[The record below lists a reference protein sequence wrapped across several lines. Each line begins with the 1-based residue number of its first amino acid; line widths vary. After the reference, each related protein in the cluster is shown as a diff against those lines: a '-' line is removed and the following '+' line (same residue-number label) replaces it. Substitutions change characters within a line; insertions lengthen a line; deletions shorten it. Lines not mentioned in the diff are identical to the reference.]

1 MLQKIIHR
9 LLLRRHFW
17 RYATF
22 SEVAE
27 LYASRLMRRLAIN
40 ISAAFISVFMY
51 QNGYSVTFIAGYWV
65 AYYGLKTAI
74 SIPCTKYAAR
84 FGAKH
89 GMLLSNLLY
98 IPSMVVFAFVPS
110 YGVVAIIAAGVF
122 QAVSATM
129 YDLCY
134 LIDFSK
140 VKSVEHAGK
149 EIAYMNI
156 FDKIATGLSPLIGG
170 MIAFLAGPQATM
182 FAAAA
187 LFAFAAIPLLKTNEV
202 VQTNHQLTFKDFPW
216 RMAWRSLV
224 AEAAIGF
231 DIISSGIAWSLLVAI
246 AILGVRGNQVYA
258 ELGAL
263 LSLVLL
269 AALAASYLYGLL
281 IDKHRGKELLVIMGL
296 INAGVHVTRPFIT
309 TPQGVAAVNVGN
321 EMATTGYAMAFMRG
335 MFDTAD
341 ISGNRLAYFGAI
353 EVVVNAGSTLG
364 GLVFLWF
371 VMMLGDTTG
380 MRSFYYVAAVVAL
393 LIMMPKFR
401 LYRR

>member
-1 MLQKIIHR
+1 MLQRIIHR
-9 LLLRRHFW
+9 LLERRHFW

-51 QNGYSVTFIAGYWV
+51 QNGYSVKFIAAYWI
-65 AYYGLKTAI
+65 AYYGFKVII
-74 SIPCTKYAAR
+74 SIPSAKYAAK

-98 IPSMVVFAFVPS
+98 IPSMIIFAFVPS
-110 YGVVAIIAAGVF
+110 WGMVAITIAGAF
-122 QAVSATM
+122 QAISATM

-140 VKSVEHAGK
+140 VKNVEHAGK

-156 FDKIATGLSPLIGG
+156 FDKVATGLSPLIGG
-170 MIAFLAGPQATM
+170 IVAFVAGPQATM
-182 FAAAA
+182 FAAAT
-187 LFAFAAIPLLKTNEV
+187 LFAMAAVPLLRTKEV
-202 VQTNHQLTFKDFPW
+202 VRPNHPLTFKGFPW
-216 RMAWRSLV
+216 AMAWRSLV
-224 AEAAIGF
+224 SEAAIGF

-246 AILGVRGNQVYA
+246 VILGAQGNKVYA

-269 AALAASYLYGLL
+269 VALAASYIFGSL
-281 IDKHRGKELLVIMGL
+281 IDKHRGKELLVITGL
-296 INAGVHVTRPFIT
+296 INAGVHLTRPFVT
-309 TPQGVAAVNVGN
+309 TPQGVAGINVGN

-341 ISGNRLAYFGAI
+341 ISGNRLAYLGAI
-353 EVVVNAGSTLG
+353 EVVVNVGSVIG
-364 GLVFLWF
+364 GMVFLAF
-371 VMMLGDTTG
+371 VSMLGDATG
-380 MRSFYYVAAVVAL
+380 MRSFYYAAAVVAL
-393 LIMMPKFR
+393 LIIMPKFR

>member
-1 MLQKIIHR
+1 MIQRIIHR
-9 LLLRRHFW
+9 LLLQRHFW

-40 ISAAFISVFMY
+40 MSAAFVSVFMY
-51 QNGYSVTFIAGYWV
+51 QNGYSVKFIAFYWI
-65 AYYGLKTAI
+65 AYYAFKTLI
-74 SIPCTKYAAR
+74 SIPCTKYAAI

-98 IPSMVVFAFVPS
+98 IPSMIIFAFVPS
-110 YGVVAIIAAGVF
+110 FGLVAVVVAGIF

-129 YDLCY
+129 FDLCY

-140 VKSVEHAGK
+140 VKNVEHAGK

-170 MIAFLAGPQATM
+170 VVAYLAGPQATM

-187 LFAFAAIPLLKTNEV
+187 LFALAAVPLMKSKEAV
-202 VQTNHQLTFKDFPW
+202 EPNHKLTFASFPW
-216 RMAWRSLV
+216 RLTWRSLI
-224 AEAAIGF
+224 AESAIGF
-231 DIISSGIAWSLLVAI
+231 DIVSSGLAWSLLVAI
-246 AILGVRGNQVYA
+246 VILGTQGNQVYA

-263 LSLVLL
+263 LSLILL
-269 AALAASYLYGLL
+269 AALVASYLFGLL
-281 IDKHRGKELLVIMGL
+281 IDKHRGRELLIVMGL
-296 INAGVHVTRPFIT
+296 INAGVHLTRPFVT
-309 TPQGVAAVNVGN
+309 TPQNVAAVNVGN
-321 EMATTGYAMAFMRG
+321 EMATTGYSMAFMRG

-341 ISGNRLAYFGAI
+341 LSGNRLAYLGAI
-353 EVVVNAGSTLG
+353 EIAVNFGATMG
-364 GLVFLWF
+364 GLVLFLF
-371 VMMLGDTTG
+371 VLALGDAQG
-380 MRSFYYVAAVVAL
+380 MRSFYYAAAAVAL
-393 LIMMPKFR
+393 LIITPKFR